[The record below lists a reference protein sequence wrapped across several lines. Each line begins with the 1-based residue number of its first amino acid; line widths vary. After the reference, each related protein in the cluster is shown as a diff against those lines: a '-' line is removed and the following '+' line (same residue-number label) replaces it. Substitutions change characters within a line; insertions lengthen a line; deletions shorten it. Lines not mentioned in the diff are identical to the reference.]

1 MLNLLNIE
9 RIIALGVD
17 RMRLKLVKKWIALG
31 GLLVA
36 CMRAPSGVMA
46 QTQFK
51 DAEKET
57 IRAVLSRQLNAWNR
71 GDIVGFMEGYIQS
84 DSLLFMSKKGLTF
97 GWQKVM
103 TNYQR
108 SYPTPEAMGKLQFEI
123 QKIERL
129 SSKKALVI
137 GKWLVETQK
146 EEKKEGYFS
155 LILCKIKKQWYITF
169 DHTS

>member
-1 MLNLLNIE
+1 MK
-9 RIIALGVD
+9 
-17 RMRLKLVKKWIALG
+17 LKLVKKWIALG
-31 GLLVA
+31 ATLFA
-36 CMRAPSGVMA
+36 CMRAPSGAKA

-51 DAEKET
+51 ALEKEA

-71 GDIVGFMEGYIQS
+71 GDIAGFMEGYIQS
-84 DSLLFMSKKGLTF
+84 DSLLFMSKSGLTF

-103 TNYQR
+103 KNYQR
-108 SYPTPEAMGKLQFEI
+108 AYPTPEAMGKLQFEI
-123 QKIERL
+123 QKIQRL
-129 SSKKALVI
+129 APKKALVI
-137 GKWLVETQK
+137 GKWLIQTQK